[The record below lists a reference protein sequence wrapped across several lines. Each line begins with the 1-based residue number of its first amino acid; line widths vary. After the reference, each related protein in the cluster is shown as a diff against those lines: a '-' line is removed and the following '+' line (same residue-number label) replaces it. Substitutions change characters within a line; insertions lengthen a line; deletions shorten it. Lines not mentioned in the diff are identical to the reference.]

1 MWFTKEQASCLT
13 SAENLELRS
22 PVPTQMIS
30 NGEFMPLPQT
40 REQREVELRVRAAA
54 TENASRLGMT
64 PAEYLGTRSAMAA
77 AFGAMN
83 EVHGEYFETD
93 PVEGVDREAAEARAR
108 RYAGQFIFDA
118 QTHHVRPTYDWE
130 YLTNMRRWT
139 QGQNPW
145 SSVWNPAVVDIPAE
159 LDNYKFDAYIKDL
172 FLDSDTKLAILTGFT
187 SETPSLM
194 PLSSDEIVRSRD
206 LINRMA
212 RSRRVLAQGL
222 FWPGYPG
229 NLEEMDRL
237 ATDLHIDS
245 WKGYAVGDPLSES
258 MYPWRMDDEKI
269 AYPAFEKARKYG
281 IRNICVHKGLL
292 PAIDYKGISTWRFA
306 MVDDVAQAAKDWPDL
321 NFIIYHAAFR
331 PLLDA
336 STAMD
341 EYRQTGRIPWVTE
354 LAEIRDS
361 HDVSNV
367 YAELGTTFASV
378 CVTFPELAAAILGT
392 CIKGL
397 GADHVVWGTDSI
409 WWGSPQWQIEALRR
423 LEIPAEQQKR
433 HGFAPLG
440 AADGQVKN
448 QIFGLNL
455 ARLFH
460 IDARVSHG
468 RLAPEDLDGLD
479 ALKAEYERHHP
490 EPSRVLY
497 GWVRAREDAG
507 SR

>member
-1 MWFTKEQASCLT
+1 MWLTEQDAKSLT
-13 SAENLELRS
+13 SAEGLKLRS
-22 PVPTQMIS
+22 PIPTQMIS

-40 REQREVELRVRAAA
+40 REQGEVERRLEASAA
-54 TENASRLGMT
+54 ENASRLGIT
-64 PAEYLGTRSAMAA
+64 PAEYLCTRSGMTA

-83 EVHGEYFETD
+83 DVHGAYFDTEPSETLD
-93 PVEGVDREAAEARAR
+93 QDAAAARAR

-118 QTHHVRPTYDWE
+118 QTHHVRPEYGWE

-139 QGQNPW
+139 QGRNPW
-145 SSVWNPAVVDIPAE
+145 GSVWNPAVLEIPAE
-159 LDNYKFDAYIKDL
+159 LVNYKFDAYIKDL

-194 PLSSDEIVRSRD
+194 PLSSDEIVRSRN

-237 ATDLHIDS
+237 ATELHIDS

-258 MYPWRMDDEKI
+258 KYPWRMDDEKL

-292 PAIDYKGISTWRFA
+292 PAVDYQGLGTWRFA

-336 STAMD
+336 TTAVD
-341 EYRQTGRIPWVTE
+341 EYRETGRIPWVTE
-354 LAEIRDS
+354 LAEIRDT

-423 LEIPAEQQKR
+423 LELPAAMQER

-440 AADGQVKN
+440 PADGLVKN

-460 IDARVSHG
+460 IDPRVPRG
-468 RLAPEDLDGLD
+468 RLEPRDLDGLD
-479 ALKAEYERHHP
+479 VLKAEYERNHP
-490 EPSRVLY
+490 MPSQVRY
-497 GWVRAREDAG
+497 GWVRTPDDAP
-507 SR
+507 R